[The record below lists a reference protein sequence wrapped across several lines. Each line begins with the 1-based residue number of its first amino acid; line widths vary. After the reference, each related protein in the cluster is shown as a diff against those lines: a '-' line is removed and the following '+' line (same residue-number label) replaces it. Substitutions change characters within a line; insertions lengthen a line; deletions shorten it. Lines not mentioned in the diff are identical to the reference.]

1 MGVHLGDVIVE
12 GRDRHGE
19 GVNLAARLQQL
30 AEPGGIAVSQAAY
43 DQAKNKFAFERRGQR
58 RVKNIAEPI
67 AVYGVK
73 RDGLPG
79 TRKVRAPVRW
89 TWAAAAAAL
98 ILMLAAG
105 GYWLQQGATPARAK
119 PGLAVMPFANFTA
132 GEAGE
137 RLADGIT
144 EDIITDLSR
153 FKDLDV
159 IARNSTAV
167 YKDRPVDVRQV
178 GRDLNV
184 DYVLEGS
191 VQVEKDRARV
201 TGQLI
206 DAASGAHVWS
216 NRWDRPAGDLFAVQS
231 EVAEAVAAALGGS
244 SNIGAVTQSEKEKM
258 RRKPPAS
265 LDAYELYLIGVVGK
279 SEPSP
284 QTVSAGLAALD
295 KAIAL
300 DPGFARAYAMR
311 AWLNMFS
318 NSFAGVAWPLALER
332 MGADIKKAYELDPRD
347 PDISAA
353 LGFYYSLI
361 NKLPEADILLRE
373 AVALNP
379 NSVHVL
385 ALAAS
390 GLPFTGH
397 PDEAATHADRALRL
411 DPRMVPVNLGGL
423 AFAYF
428 FARRFEDTI
437 KVMTRV
443 PEESRF
449 ETQWLM
455 LAASNAF
462 LGREAETRKAKAAL
476 LAMRPDVTAQALY
489 DEGNYCAR
497 KQEQDLFFEAFRV
510 LKLPMCATPEQL
522 ETIAEPMPLP
532 ECPATAG

>member
-1 MGVHLGDVIVE
+1 
-12 GRDRHGE
+12 
-19 GVNLAARLQQL
+19 
-30 AEPGGIAVSQAAY
+30 
-43 DQAKNKFAFERRGQR
+43 
-58 RVKNIAEPI
+58 
-67 AVYGVK
+67 
-73 RDGLPG
+73 
-79 TRKVRAPVRW
+79 
-89 TWAAAAAAL
+89 
-98 ILMLAAG
+98 
-105 GYWLQQGATPARAK
+105 
-119 PGLAVMPFANFTA
+119 
-132 GEAGE
+132 
-137 RLADGIT
+137 
-144 EDIITDLSR
+144 
-153 FKDLDV
+153 
-159 IARNSTAV
+159 
-167 YKDRPVDVRQV
+167 
-178 GRDLNV
+178 
-184 DYVLEGS
+184 
-191 VQVEKDRARV
+191 
-201 TGQLI
+201 
-206 DAASGAHVWS
+206 
-216 NRWDRPAGDLFAVQS
+216 
-231 EVAEAVAAALGGS
+231 VAEAVAAALGGS

-284 QTVSAGLAALD
+284 QTVPAGLAALD

-311 AWLNMFS
+311 AWMHMFS
-318 NSFAGVAWPLALER
+318 SAFAGVPWPQALER

-361 NKLPEADILLRE
+361 NKLPEADILLHE

-385 ALAAS
+385 ALAATV
-390 GLPFTGH
+390 LPFAGY
-397 PDEAATHADRALRL
+397 PDEAAALADRALRL

-423 AFAYF
+423 SFAYY

-437 KVMTRV
+437 KILTRV

-449 ETQWLM
+449 DSQWVL

-462 LGREAETRKAKAAL
+462 LDREAEAEKAKSAL
-476 LAMRPDVTAQALY
+476 LAMRPDITAQVSY

-510 LKLPMCATPEQL
+510 LKLPMCATPGQL